1 MKVRSGG
8 TPLRRRTRRNPAE
21 RPAHAG
27 VPASPGRPGFRPG
40 NLPELGVPVLL
51 RPVGTR
57 PTGPFRTGPGAG
69 TTARPHGSAA
79 ATAGSGAGSP
89 RRDQPWERL
98 PASLSGFT
106 GINDGNRTNGPG
118 WRPPV
123 LEFLQVRGRS
133 DRAHFPCDQPQP
145 PAPEKGPSQARSLA
159 PGTTRHIST
168 GAQSQWKYGHC
179 NTAPSPW
186 AATSTSPSSA
196 TLKCNCSDLMRRI
209 C

>member
-1 MKVRSGG
+1 MKVRSGD

-159 PGTTRHIST
+159 PRHNPT
-168 GAQSQWKYGHC
+168 HLHR
-179 NTAPSPW
+179 SPIPMEIW
-186 AATSTSPSSA
+186 
-196 TLKCNCSDLMRRI
+196 TLQYRPFTMGGNVHQPVKCDVEV
-209 C
+209 